1 MKTFRAIVMGVLLL
15 LFTIVVAQN
24 TEVITVNLFAWEFSL
39 SLIVLLVLVLLIGLA
54 VGYLAARIASARR
67 RSQTPVQKTATEVPR
82 V

>member
-1 MKTFRAIVMGVLLL
+1 MKTFRAIAMGVLLL